1 MKEKTNMLIDLKT
14 VTEFKMS
21 KNDEFLNKSKK
32 SEEITIV
39 QRLPKFVPYSIV
51 VEYED
56 KVLF

>member
-1 MKEKTNMLIDLKT
+1 ML
-14 VTEFKMS
+14 

-32 SEEITIV
+32 SEEITMV